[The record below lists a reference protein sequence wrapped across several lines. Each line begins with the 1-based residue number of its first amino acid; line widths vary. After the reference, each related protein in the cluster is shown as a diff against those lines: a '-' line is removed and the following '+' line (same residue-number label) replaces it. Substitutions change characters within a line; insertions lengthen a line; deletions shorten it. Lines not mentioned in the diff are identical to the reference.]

1 MLLVSST
8 GCDSTAVLD
17 LNIDNSYSAS
27 INIDICSGD
36 SVIIGGTPYYT
47 SGSYNDVY
55 VSANGCD
62 STITTNLT
70 VSTAFSVAITQ
81 QGSELVVNASGGTV
95 PYGYFWSTGESGSQI
110 TPTVNGVYW
119 LVVSDQDDC
128 YSDTV
133 YYTVDWIK
141 TSVEEIGVDYL
152 RIYPNPSQDIFNIEF
167 TSLRSQDVT
176 VKVYNVIGE
185 RVEEYYM
192 QNIEGKHIKS
202 LNLNQYNRG
211 VYLLEIAT
219 NKGIIH
225 RKITLK

>member
-1 MLLVSST
+1 MSST

-17 LNIDNSYSAS
+17 LTIDNSYSAS

-55 VSANGCD
+55 ISANGCD

-70 VSTAFSVAITQ
+70 VSTAFSVVITQ
-81 QGSELVVNASGGTV
+81 QGSELVVNASGGTA
-95 PYGYFWSTGESGSQI
+95 PYGYFWSTGEIGSQI
-110 TPTVNGVYW
+110 TPTVNGLYW

-176 VKVYNVIGE
+176 VRVYNVIGE
-185 RVEEYYM
+185 LQIREDLTDFTGDYKKV
-192 QNIEGKHIKS
+192 I
-202 LNLNQYNRG
+202 NLNQYEKG
-211 VYLLEIAT
+211 VYMLEIVT
-219 NKGIIH
+219 DNGTINKKLI
-225 RKITLK
+225 LQ